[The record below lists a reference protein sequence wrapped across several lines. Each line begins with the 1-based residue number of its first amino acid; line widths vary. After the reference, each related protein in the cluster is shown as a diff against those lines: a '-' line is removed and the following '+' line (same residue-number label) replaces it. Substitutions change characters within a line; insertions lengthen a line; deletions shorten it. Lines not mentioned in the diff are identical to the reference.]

1 MDDPFYNSS
10 FNCGNNMNSSQLSM
24 NSITKMSKS
33 RCWDNNPNFTGTKRI
48 KEKSRAMEKA
58 QRENEAK
65 NCTFKPIINKRSKL
79 LAKKTEAG
87 ENLHLS
93 KSPIEV
99 KLSER
104 EK

>member
-1 MDDPFYNSS
+1 
-10 FNCGNNMNSSQLSM
+10 
-24 NSITKMSKS
+24 
-33 RCWDNNPNFTGTKRI
+33 
-48 KEKSRAMEKA
+48 MEKA